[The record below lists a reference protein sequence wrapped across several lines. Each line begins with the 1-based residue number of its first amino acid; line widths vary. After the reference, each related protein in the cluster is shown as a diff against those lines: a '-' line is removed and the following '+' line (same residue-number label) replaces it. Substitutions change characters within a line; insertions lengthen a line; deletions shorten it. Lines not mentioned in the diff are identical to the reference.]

1 MVLVHLHQLWLPMIL
16 SAVIVFVASSLV
28 HMVLTYHRSDYHKLP
43 NEDAVAASIRTGNAA
58 PGQYLIPHMSMAEMG
73 TPEGIEKFKKGP
85 VGFLTLRPAGTPG
98 MGKNLTQW
106 FIYSLFVGLFVAYV
120 AGRTLAPGA
129 GYLPVFRI
137 GGTVAFLAY
146 AGGAPID
153 SIWRGQP
160 WSVTLKAMVDG
171 LLYACLTAGTFGW
184 LWPKV

>member
-28 HMVLTYHRSDYHKLP
+28 HMVLTYHRSDYQKLP
-43 NEDAVAASIRTGNAA
+43 NEDAVSAAIRTGNAGA
-58 PGQYLIPHMSMAEMG
+58 GLYMFPHMSMADMRS
-73 TPEGIEKFKKGP
+73 PEGVEKFKKGP
-85 VGFLTLRPAGTPG
+85 VGFLTLRRSGAPG
-98 MGKNLTQW
+98 MGKNLVQW
-106 FIYSLFVGLFVAYV
+106 FIYSMFVGLLVAYV
-120 AGRTLAPGA
+120 AGRTVAPGA

-160 WSVTLKAMVDG
+160 WSVTFKAIFDG

-184 LWPKV
+184 LWPKM